1 MLCERHRKE
10 RRQDRLPE
18 AYFLGVDYYYKIT
31 ITPY

>member
-18 AYFLGVDYYYKIT
+18 AYSLGGGESLWT
-31 ITPY
+31 S